1 MNASRKQLFFQWAVI
16 ITGAA
21 AGVLGP
27 LLQYFGNPKNMG
39 FCIACMERDI
49 VGALGL
55 HRAAVVQFMRPE
67 IPGIVLGAL
76 LAALVFREFRGRTGS
91 APIIRFTLGIST
103 MIGALVF
110 LGCPWRGLLRLSGGD
125 WTAIAGLAGL
135 AVGIR
140 IGIQFLRSGYDLG
153 RSYKSLGLTGWVLPL
168 LAAGMAALSFA
179 PVRFSEGGAI
189 FASTEGAGAAHA
201 PVIISLIAGLII
213 GFLAQRSRF
222 CTIGSFRD
230 LFLMRDMYLMRG
242 VIAFVVVAA
251 VSNVILGQF
260 KPGMSGQTI
269 AHTMHLWNFGGLL
282 LVGLASTLGGGC
294 PARQLV
300 LSGEGDADA
309 GIYVL
314 GMFAGAGLAHNMA
327 MASTPAGVAAF
338 GPVAVIF
345 GLVICLAI
353 GFVMKERTAK

>member
-1 MNASRKQLFFQWAVI
+1 MNASRKQFFFQWAVI
-16 ITGAA
+16 LTGAA

-27 LLQYFGNPKNMG
+27 LLQRFGNPGNMG

-55 HRAAVVQFMRPE
+55 HRAAPVQYLRPE

-76 LAALVFREFRGRTGS
+76 LAALIFREFRGRTGS
-91 APIIRFTLGIST
+91 APIVRFILGVLT
-103 MIGALVF
+103 MTGALVF

-125 WTAIAGLAGL
+125 WTAVAGLAGL
-135 AVGIR
+135 AAGVW

-153 RSYKSLGLTGWVLPL
+153 RSYKSPGFTGWVLPL
-168 LAAGMAALSFA
+168 LAAGLLGLILLPIRFA
-179 PVRFSEGGAI
+179 DGGAV
-189 FASTEGAGAAHA
+189 FSSTEGPGAARA
-201 PVIISLIAGLII
+201 PIIISLTAGLII

-242 VIAFVVVAA
+242 VIAFAVVAA
-251 VSNVILGQF
+251 VTNVILGQF
-260 KPGMSGQTI
+260 RPGIAGQPI
-269 AHTMHLWNFGGLL
+269 AHTMHLWNFAGLL

-300 LSGEGDADA
+300 LSAEGDGDA
-309 GIYVL
+309 AVFVL
-314 GMFAGAGLAHNMA
+314 GMLAGAALAHNMA
-327 MASTPAGVAAF
+327 TASTPAGVSAF
-338 GPVAVIF
+338 GPAAVIL
-345 GLVICLAI
+345 GLVVCLTI
-353 GFVMKERTAK
+353 GLTMRERTAK

>member
-1 MNASRKQLFFQWAVI
+1 MKASKKQFFQWAVI

-27 LLQYFGNPKNMG
+27 LLQHFGNPRNMG
-39 FCIACMERDI
+39 LCIACMERDI

-55 HRAAVVQFMRPE
+55 HRATPVQYIRPE

-76 LAALVFREFRGRTGS
+76 LGALVFREFRGRTGS
-91 APIIRFTLGIST
+91 APVIRFALGVFT
-103 MIGALVF
+103 MVGALVF
-110 LGCPWRGLLRLSGGD
+110 LGCPWRGLLRLAGGD
-125 WTAIAGLAGL
+125 WTAITGLAGL
-135 AVGIR
+135 AAGVW
-140 IGIQFLRSGYDLG
+140 IGVRFLKSGYDLG
-153 RSYKSLGLTGWVLPL
+153 RSYRSPGMTGWALPALAVGLVL
-168 LAAGMAALSFA
+168 LALAPIRFA
-179 PVRFSEGGAI
+179 EGGPI
-189 FASTEGAGAAHA
+189 FASVDGPGAAHA
-201 PVIISLIAGLII
+201 PILFSLAAGLML

-251 VSNVILGQF
+251 VVNVLLGQF
-260 KPGMSGQTI
+260 KPGVSGQPV

-309 GIYVL
+309 AVYVL
-314 GMFAGAGLAHNMA
+314 GMFAGAGIAHNLA
-327 MASTPAGVAAF
+327 MASTPAGVSAF
-338 GPVAVIF
+338 GPAAVIV
-345 GLVICLAI
+345 GVAGCLAI
-353 GFVMKERTAK
+353 GLMMRERMEK

>member
-1 MNASRKQLFFQWAVI
+1 MNASRKQFFFQWAVI
-16 ITGAA
+16 VTGAA

-55 HRAAVVQFMRPE
+55 HRAAVVQYMRPE

-91 APIIRFTLGIST
+91 APIIRFMLGVFT
-103 MIGALVF
+103 MLGALVF
-110 LGCPWRGLLRLSGGD
+110 LGCPWRGLLRLAGGD
-125 WTAIAGLAGL
+125 GTAIGGLSGL
-135 AVGIR
+135 AVGVW

-153 RSYKSLGLTGWVLPL
+153 RSHKSPGLTGWVLPL
-168 LAAGMAALSFA
+168 LAVGTTVLVFA
-179 PVRFSEGGAI
+179 PIRFAEGGPI
-189 FASTEGAGAAHA
+189 FASIEGPGAAHA

-242 VIAFVVVAA
+242 VIAFVVVAGVA
-251 VSNVILGQF
+251 NVILGQF
-260 KPGMSGQTI
+260 KPGIAGQPI

-300 LSGEGDADA
+300 LSGEGDGDA
-309 GIYVL
+309 AIFVL
-314 GMFAGAGLAHNMA
+314 GMVAGAGLAHNMA
-327 MASTPAGVAAF
+327 MASTPAGVSTF
-338 GPVAVIF
+338 GPMAVIL
-345 GLVICLAI
+345 GLVACMAI
-353 GFVMKERTAK
+353 GFTMRERTAK